1 MPYLRPIPRLKPLG
15 SAITSVF
22 VSTFAMLSVA
32 WTTFSVISG
41 ALVSSHDN
49 TSDRNE
55 AESTFEPG
63 SHKERDPEEQTGLIR
78 EYDTGQ
84 ATLLAQDKYE
94 DTTDM
99 ISKRMNFAI
108 GKSDILMDMRNS
120 LSEMKLSLVRM
131 RLALRQHG
139 ILQDDSK
146 DDGAKVTQGDVDRPL
161 LVHVSERSITD
172 SPS

>member
-1 MPYLRPIPRLKPLG
+1 MPYLRPVPRLKPLG

-32 WTTFSVISG
+32 WTTFSVIAG

-49 TSDRNE
+49 ALDRNK

-63 SHKERDPEEQTGLIR
+63 SHKERDPEEQRLLTH
-78 EYDTGQ
+78 ECHTSQ
-84 ATLLAQDKYE
+84 AMLLVENKYE

-99 ISKRMNFAI
+99 MSTRMNFAI
-108 GKSDILMDMRNS
+108 EKSDIVTDMRNS
-120 LSEMKLSLVRM
+120 WSEMKLSLVRM

-146 DDGAKVTQGDVDRPL
+146 DDGAEVTQA
-161 LVHVSERSITD
+161 
-172 SPS
+172 